1 MDVKRDELDL
11 STAVNYH
18 YGKFPPKLDGYE
30 TLMGQLAATAA
41 ALARYDQNLR
51 TMHNGEILLAPLR
64 NQEAVVSSR
73 MEGTISTLDEI
84 MRYEAEAEN
93 DGDITSTMFR
103 SEVIEVAL
111 YSRAMRM
118 AQQSMQDGQPLSP
131 FLLRSAHKILLS
143 YGRGASKKPGE
154 FKREQNYLA
163 DRNRRKILFVPIKPE
178 FLNDGISKL
187 FEYTTG
193 TDHEVITRT
202 AIAHVEFEALHPF
215 EDGNGR
221 IGRMLIPLLLW
232 QGGILNQPYFYVS
245 SYLEERKDEYIERM
259 RQVSSQGDW
268 LGWVGFML
276 IAFEQEAIRNL
287 QKAEAVRKLYDD
299 MKERFRAL
307 LQSQWSTVAAD
318 FVFTRPVF
326 KASLFTGKSTIPQA
340 TAYRFLR
347 ILQDESI
354 IRVIEPAS
362 GRRAAMY
369 SFEPL
374 LDLVRD

>member
-1 MDVKRDELDL
+1 MKPKDLDL

-18 YGKFPPKLDGYE
+18 YGEFPPKLVGYE
-30 TLMGQLAATAA
+30 KLMRQLAATAA

-51 TMHNGEILLAPLR
+51 TLHNGEILLAPLR

-84 MRYEAEAEN
+84 LRYEAEAES
-93 DGDITSTMFR
+93 DGDNASTQFR
-103 SEVIEVAL
+103 SEIIEVAL

-118 AQQSMQDGQPLSP
+118 AQQSMQDGQPLSA

-143 YGRGASKKPGE
+143 FGRGASKKPGE
-154 FKREQNYLA
+154 FKSDQNYLA

-178 FLNDGISKL
+178 FLNDGISDL
-187 FEYTTG
+187 FEYMNG
-193 TDHEVITRT
+193 DHHEVITRT
-202 AIAHVEFEALHPF
+202 AVAHVEFEALHPF

-232 QGGILNQPYFYVS
+232 QGGVLNQPYFYVS

-259 RQVSSQGDW
+259 RRVSSDGDW
-268 LGWVGFML
+268 LGWVEFML
-276 IAFEQEAIRNL
+276 SAFEVEAIRNL
-287 QKAEAVRKLYDD
+287 EKADNVRKLYDE
-299 MKERFRAL
+299 MKDQFREL

-326 KASLFTGKSTIPQA
+326 KASLFTGKSPIPQA

-347 ILQDESI
+347 VLEDRNI
-354 IRVIEPAS
+354 IRMIEPAS
-362 GRRAAMY
+362 GRRAAIY

-374 LDLVRD
+374 LELVRD